1 MLIRICLIIAILAAI
16 GAAVLNFVQVKE
28 KIDKVVAERN
38 DWHTRHDDK
47 DRELTKTTKE
57 LKDTKTELT
66 QTKQALTDM
75 TGERDKAVA
84 EVDSLTKKSAEL
96 TEKLATTTGERD
108 NARAE
113 LAKYQ
118 GTGYTPEQIV
128 KFGNQIKETQMAL
141 EVVTEEK
148 KIISRHNVKL
158 IAELD
163 RLRGTGKPIT
173 MDGNLKG
180 KVAVADPKWDFVVLD
195 IGEEDGV
202 IEYGEMLV
210 SRNSKLVGKIIVRSV
225 QKDRAI
231 ANVVPGWKISDIME
245 NDMVIAAY
253 PSE

>member
-16 GAAVLNFVQVKE
+16 GAAVLNFVQVQE
-28 KIDKVVAERN
+28 KITKLVGERN
-38 DWHTRHDDK
+38 DWHGKYDTSQT
-47 DRELTKTTKE
+47 ELAKTTKE
-57 LKDTKTELT
+57 LNTTKTELT

-84 EVDSLTKKSAEL
+84 EADSLTKKAAEL
-96 TEKLATTTGERD
+96 AEKLATTTGERD
-108 NARAE
+108 NARAG
-113 LAKYQ
+113 LAKFE

-128 KFGNQIKETQMAL
+128 KFGNQIKDTQMAL
-141 EVVTEEK
+141 EVATEEK
-148 KIISRHNVKL
+148 KLLSRQVLKL
-158 IAELD
+158 TAKLE
-163 RLRGTGKPIT
+163 RYEGGKPIT

-202 IEYGEMLV
+202 MEYGEMLV
-210 SRNSKLVGKIIVRSV
+210 SRDSKLVGKIIIRSV

-231 ANVVPGWKISDIME
+231 ANVVPGWKITDIME